1 MAEQAKIAKTE
12 KQFAEILQQIQQAK
26 QRAFQQVNT
35 VLVELYWNIGDYISK
50 QVTSWG
56 LALHSL
62 CNFFHINIL

>member
-1 MAEQAKIAKTE
+1 MAKQTKIAKTD

-50 QVTSWG
+50 
-56 LALHSL
+56 
-62 CNFFHINIL
+62 